1 MILLNMYHGVCV
13 LNIIAVSPPA
23 TWDAAGASRVLQGT
37 QQMYRQY
44 NRFSKDRSKPSVLLP
59 QPPSSSFS
67 SSSQS
72 SNSINEPGS
81 SSCSDSSSSGST
93 FGATSALLESNMED
107 LEEEE
112 AEEQSNMGLTASQTQ
127 STAAAAVKGSFDQ
140 RWQQQAKKGGL
151 IGALVAMAYPDRI
164 AQKKVRGFRLNGL

>member
-1 MILLNMYHGVCV
+1 MILIIKYHGVCV
-13 LNIIAVSPPA
+13 LNIIVVSPPS

-44 NRFSKDRSKPSVLLP
+44 NRFSKDCSKPSELLS

-67 SSSQS
+67 SSSQRS
-72 SNSINEPGS
+72 SSMDDHGS
-81 SSCSDSSSSGST
+81 SSSSSSGSS

-107 LEEEE
+107 LEEEA
-112 AEEQSNMGLTASQTQ
+112 AEEQSNLGLTSGQTQ
-127 STAAAAVKGSFDQ
+127 STMAAAAVKGSFDQ
-140 RWQQQAKKGGL
+140 RWQQQAKKAGL

-164 AQKKVRGFRLNGL
+164 AQRKVGGFRLKGFDG